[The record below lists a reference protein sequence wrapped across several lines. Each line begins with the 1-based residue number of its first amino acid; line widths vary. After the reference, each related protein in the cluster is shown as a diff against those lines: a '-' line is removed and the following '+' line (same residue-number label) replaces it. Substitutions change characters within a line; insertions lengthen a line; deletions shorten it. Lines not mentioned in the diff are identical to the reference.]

1 MVKEILKFTWELVK
15 IPSQNGLDSEAKIAN
30 FVFEKLRSFGFPPD
44 VKAEIFTPKMN
55 GQTSMT
61 FREF

>member
-55 GQTSMT
+55 G
-61 FREF
+61 